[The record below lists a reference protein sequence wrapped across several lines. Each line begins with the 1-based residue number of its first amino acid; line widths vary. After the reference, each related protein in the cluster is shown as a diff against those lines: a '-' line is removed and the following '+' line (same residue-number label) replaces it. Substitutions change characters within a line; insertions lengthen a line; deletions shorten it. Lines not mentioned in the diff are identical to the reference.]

1 MKHFFIITNTSKDPA
16 LVETNRIKDYL
27 EEHGAEVTLAEQV
40 MVSSNDEKKPRFTSE
55 VPEDA
60 EVCVVLGGD
69 GTMLQAAA
77 NVIDKDI
84 PIIGV
89 NLGTVGYL
97 AEVDKEDAMNA
108 MDKLLADDF
117 GIENRMMLSGVLQQG
132 EDAGKVNHALNDIV
146 IARCSSIQV
155 LNFNIFVNDMP
166 LTQYHADGIILSSP
180 TGSTGYNMSAGGP
193 IVDPSAQILLL
204 TPICP
209 HTINART
216 IVLSEHDKVTVEI
229 GEGRGGADQIVEATL
244 DGSNRKIMKSGD
256 RIDICASDKVT
267 KIVKLSSE
275 SFLNTLR
282 KKLV

>member
-1 MKHFFIITNTSKDPA
+1 MKHFFIITNTSKDPELA
-16 LVETNRIKDYL
+16 ETYRIKDYL

-40 MVSSNDEKKPRFTSE
+40 MVSSDDEKKPRFTSD
-55 VPEDA
+55 VPGDA
-60 EVCVVLGGD
+60 EICVVLGGD

-77 NVIDKDI
+77 NVIDKNI

-89 NLGTVGYL
+89 NLGRIGYL
-97 AEVDKEDAMNA
+97 AEVDIDDARNA
-108 MDKLLADDF
+108 MDRLLANDF
-117 GIENRMMLSGVLQQG
+117 EIEERMMLKGVLLQG

-155 LNFNIFVNDMP
+155 LNFNIFVNNMP
-166 LTQYHADGIILSSP
+166 LTQYQADGIILSSP